1 VSYLAV
7 RGTTVLLIGIG
18 IAACD
23 RPPGVPEPGSPA
35 YQEAV
40 GAFFTGVA
48 ALQVG
53 EAGLAEAALVR
64 VTEIVPREPAAW
76 ADLGLISLQRNALE
90 TAAERLDRA
99 RALAPDNSAI
109 QLLSGLTARER
120 GRTRAATE
128 HLRRAVELDPLN
140 LRAVYLQAQL
150 AELDGGSGAAA
161 RAQQLM
167 EQALEVQPGNSF
179 ALLEH
184 ARLAAR
190 AGDPVALEQS
200 LQRYEVR
207 VADPASADLAPIRAA
222 AAAGQLEEAAVRIG
236 RLQTQLERVPD
247 YQADRDVLVI
257 SPGMT
262 ELVLLHFVHLPNPS
276 AEPAPADTGLVFA
289 PEPLGAAAGS
299 WDLVRALWLA
309 DDAPLAVLAANQR
322 EVSIRTGPAEPQ
334 RFAFPGGGSAAALGP
349 AAVTALDYDFS
360 FRADLLLAGAGGLR
374 LLRQDTA
381 GIFAD
386 VTAEAIPA
394 SAAQGAYTGAWAA
407 DLDMDGD
414 LDLILAQAEG
424 PPLVL
429 LNGGDGSF
437 ARHQAFPGATRVR
450 AFAWADFDA
459 DGTPDA
465 AMIDADGR
473 LHVYLNRRFRDPQFE
488 AIPLPPG
495 LGPIHAI
502 AGADLTQDAIIDLLA
517 LQQDG
522 SLIRLSLRGE
532 AWETESLAHW
542 PAFAPREIGSTRLF
556 LADLDNNSGLDIVA
570 ASPEQTQ
577 VWLRTPEGLLPH
589 QSIAARVTDIA
600 DFRGEGRL
608 DLIGLAPDQSPV
620 WLANR
625 GELDYFS
632 LTFRPR
638 SARADGDRRIN
649 SLGIGGEIEV
659 RAGLLYQKQV
669 IQGHSVHFGLG
680 GNPEASVARI
690 IWPNGTVQAE
700 FRLAAT
706 SEGALLA
713 EQRLKGSCP
722 WVFTYNGQGMEYITD
737 FIWRTALGLR
747 INMQGTADVI
757 HSEDWIKIRGDQLVP
772 RDGFYEVRITADLW
786 ETHFFD
792 HVALKVVDRPAG
804 TEMFVDERFT
814 LPPPTLALHAMS
826 PLRPIA
832 GAWDHH
838 GRDVTEIVQT
848 RDARYLDGFAL
859 GTYQG
864 LAEEHYVEIDL
875 GADAPREGPLWL
887 VAHGWLYP
895 TDSSINVAISQGDHP
910 PLQGLQL
917 EVPDGNGGW
926 VVAQPD
932 LGMPAGKAK
941 TILIDLQHAFRPG
954 APRRLRLR
962 TSMEIY
968 WDRIAWAIG
977 KPDAALQTQRV
988 LPASAELR
996 FRGFSAVHKPN
1007 RRSPQVPDYT
1017 KIATTAPKWRDLEG
1031 YYTRYG
1037 DVLPLVEAVDGRYV
1051 IMNAGDELVFHFPEL
1066 PPPPDGWERDFV
1078 LIGDGWVK
1086 DGDYNTGF
1094 SRTVMPL
1101 PYRGMTTYNRAPTRL
1116 EEDPGYRLHP
1126 EDWKVFHTRYV
1137 SPRHFHHALVP
1148 RAPAFMARGPV
1159 AELGVTGPRR

>member
-1 VSYLAV
+1 VSKIAV
-7 RGTTVLLIGIG
+7 RCSVVLLVGMAV
-18 IAACD
+18 AACD
-23 RPPGVPEPGSPA
+23 RAPGLPDPGSPA
-35 YQEAV
+35 YEEAV

-53 EAGLAEAALVR
+53 EAGLAEAALLR
-64 VTEIVPREPAAW
+64 VTELAPGEPAAW
-76 ADLGLISLQRNALE
+76 ADLGLISLQRRDEGQA
-90 TAAERLDRA
+90 TERLDRA
-99 RALAPDNSAI
+99 RSLAPENSAI
-109 QLLSGLTARER
+109 RLLSALAARER
-120 GRTRAATE
+120 GRPDAAAE
-128 HLRRAVELDPLN
+128 HLRRATELDPGNMQALH
-140 LRAVYLQAQL
+140 LQAQI
-150 AELDGGSGAAA
+150 AEQDERAGGAA
-161 RAQQLM
+161 RAQQWM
-167 EQALEVQPGNSF
+167 EQALSVQPDNRF

-184 ARLAAR
+184 ARFAAR
-190 AGDPVALEQS
+190 AGDRAALEQS
-200 LQRYEVR
+200 LQRFT
-207 VADPASADLAPIRAA
+207 ALAPDAAGDVERIRAA
-222 AAAGQLEEAAVRIG
+222 AAAGEPGEAASRIA
-236 RLQTQLERVPD
+236 RLQTEQERLPI
-247 YQADRDVLVI
+247 YQVDRAALVV
-257 SPGMT
+257 SPGLT
-262 ELVLLHFVHLPNPS
+262 ELLVMRFLRLPNPS
-276 AEPAPADTGLVFA
+276 AEPAPADTGLTFA
-289 PEPLGAAAGS
+289 AEPLGAAPGA
-299 WDLVRALWLA
+299 WELVRSLWLA
-309 DDAPLAVLAANQR
+309 DDEPLAVLTANQQ
-322 EVSIRTGPAEPQ
+322 EVSIRTGPGEPQ
-334 RFAFPGGGSAAALGP
+334 RFTFPGGASSEPLPAAAVAL
-349 AAVTALDYDFS
+349 LDYDFD
-360 FRADLLLAGAGGLR
+360 FRSDLALAGAGGLR

-381 GIFAD
+381 GIFVD
-386 VTAEAIPA
+386 VTARAIPA
-394 SAAQGAYTGAWAA
+394 SEARESYSGVWAA
-407 DLDMDGD
+407 DLEMDGD
-414 LDLILAQAEG
+414 LDLVVARVDG

-429 LNGGDGSF
+429 LNRGDGRF
-437 ARHQAFPGATRVR
+437 DPHAAFQGLTRLR
-450 AFAWADFDA
+450 AFAWADLDA

-488 AIPLPPG
+488 PHPLPPG
-495 LGPIHAI
+495 LGPVHAI
-502 AGADLTQDAIIDLLA
+502 AVADLTQDAIVDLLA
-517 LQQDG
+517 LLQDG
-522 SLIRLSLRGE
+522 SLARLSLRGGQ
-532 AWETESLAHW
+532 WETETLAHW
-542 PAFAPREIGSTRLF
+542 PEFSPGAIGSARIF
-556 LADLDNNSGLDIVA
+556 LADLDNNSGFDVVA
-570 ASPEQTQ
+570 STPQQAQL
-577 VWLRTPEGLLPH
+577 WLATAGGLRPH
-589 QSIAARVTDIA
+589 QSLDARITDIV

-608 DLIGLAPDQSPV
+608 DLIGLAPDRSPL
-620 WLANR
+620 WFANR
-625 GELDYFS
+625 GTIDYFS

-638 SARADGDRRIN
+638 AARADGDRRIN

-669 IQGHSVHFGLG
+669 IQGASVHFGLG

-706 SEGALLA
+706 SEGALMA

-722 WVFTYNGQGMEYITD
+722 WVFTFNGREMQYVTD

-772 RDGFYEVRITADLW
+772 RDGFYEVRITGDLW

-814 LPPPTLALHAMS
+814 LPPPELALHAVS

-838 GRDVTEIVQT
+838 GREVTELVRTQ
-848 RDARYLDGFAL
+848 DGRYLDTFEL
-859 GTYQG
+859 GRYQG
-864 LAEEHYVEIDL
+864 LAEEHYVEVDL
-875 GADAPREGPLWL
+875 GGDAPTEGPLWL

-954 APRRLRLR
+954 TPRRLRLR

-968 WDRIAWAIG
+968 WDRITWAAG
-977 KPDAALQTQRV
+977 RPDVQLSTSR
-988 LPASAELR
+988 LPPASAELR

-1007 RRSPQVPDYT
+1007 RRSPQVPDYGT
-1017 KIATTAPKWRDLEG
+1017 IATTAPKWRDLEG

-1037 DVLPLVEAVDGRYV
+1037 DVLPLVAAVDGRYV
-1051 IMNAGDELVFHFPEL
+1051 IMNAGDEIVFRFPEL
-1066 PPPPDGWERDFV
+1066 PPPPAGWERDFV

-1101 PYRGMTTYNRAPTRL
+1101 PYRGMTTYDRAPTRL
-1116 EEDPGYRLHP
+1116 EDDPAYRLHP
-1126 EDWKVFHTRYV
+1126 DDWKNFHTRYV
-1137 SPRHFHHALVP
+1137 NPRSFHHVLAPP
-1148 RAPAFMARGPV
+1148 RGNR
-1159 AELGVTGPRR
+1159 